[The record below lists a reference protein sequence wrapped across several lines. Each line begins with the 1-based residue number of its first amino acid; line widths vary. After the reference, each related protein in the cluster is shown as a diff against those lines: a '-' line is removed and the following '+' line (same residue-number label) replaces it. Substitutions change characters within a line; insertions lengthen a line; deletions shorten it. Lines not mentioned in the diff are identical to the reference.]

1 MSTTMKSKR
10 NPIRIKPVLTWVKV
24 QRMEG
29 GRACSTEHRGLS
41 YRLRSS
47 TKRGEIH
54 ATLLSQAEFIG
65 GSHWVVE
72 KRRCFQAPHHHLSDL
87 QSWAESL
94 ILTELERLAL
104 ATKET

>member
-1 MSTTMKSKR
+1 MD
-10 NPIRIKPVLTWVKV
+10 
-24 QRMEG
+24 G
-29 GRACSTEHRGLS
+29 GRAFSTVHRGLS
-41 YRLRSS
+41 YRLRFS

-65 GSHWVVE
+65 GSHWVIE
-72 KRRCFQAPHHHLSDL
+72 KRHYFQAPLHHLADL